1 MLRIKHVGI
10 ALIRIET
17 SNKVNRWIIKNN
29 KLTIPH
35 INYASN
41 LIKYKSK
48 KHFFGKW
55 L

>member
-1 MLRIKHVGI
+1 MLRIKDVGI

-17 SNKVNRWIIKNN
+17 SNYVTRWIVENN
-29 KLTIPH
+29 KLTIPR
-35 INYASN
+35 IKYVTN